1 MVIREQ
7 FEVDLQKLQELLT
20 SLGNVTSKALTEAM
34 DAFVNKDIE
43 KALEVLEDDSIP
55 DDLAE
60 EIDDFAILL
69 LTRQQPVAIDLRK
82 IVTSIK
88 VAATLERMADFAV
101 NIAKATIRMGKGEI
115 TIPTDTL
122 VEMHERIQEM
132 LQVSL
137 QSYIE
142 EDVALAKKIA
152 DMDDVVDSL
161 YKKASIEFTATLP
174 ADEATLKQ
182 IVQFAYIARHLERL
196 GDYST
201 NIAENTLYLVKGKHY
216 ILND

>member
-1 MVIREQ
+1 M
-7 FEVDLQKLQELLT
+7 T
-20 SLGNVTSKALTEAM
+20 LGKVTSKALTESM

-69 LTRQQPVAIDLRK
+69 LTRQQPVAVDLRK

-101 NIAKATIRMGKGEI
+101 NIAKATIRIGNNETML
-115 TIPTDTL
+115 PVDTL
-122 VEMHERIQEM
+122 VEMHTKVQEM
-132 LQVSL
+132 LKVSL

-142 EDVALAKKIA
+142 EDVALAKQIA
-152 DMDDVVDSL
+152 EMDDEVDDL
-161 YKKASIEFTATLP
+161 FKKASIEFAAEIPTDQDA
-174 ADEATLKQ
+174 LKQ

-201 NIAENTLYLVKGKHY
+201 NIGENTLYLVKGKHY
-216 ILND
+216 MLND